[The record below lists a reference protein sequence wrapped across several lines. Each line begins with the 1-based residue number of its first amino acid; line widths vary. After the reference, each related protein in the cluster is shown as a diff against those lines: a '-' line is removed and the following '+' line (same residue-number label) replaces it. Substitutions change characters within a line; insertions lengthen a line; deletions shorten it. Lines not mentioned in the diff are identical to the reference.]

1 MLKRY
6 LSIIFIGVITQSCS
20 AENKHPTSIELSV
33 GSDAKLFFSSH
44 YYEDQNLLN
53 RNDFKNL
60 IKLDWFEPY
69 DVKDSSGSMKS
80 IKNCHEFLINKDD
93 YSEAITSEYSTFRYY
108 LMHCLAMEKI
118 IESKDSEKSFLPN
131 QLVSEESP
139 NILPKEFIP
148 VVSKSDRE
156 ALDAML
162 PSARW
167 IDGIKLIKN
176 KDLGNKRIMFSQEGQ
191 KQILSE
197 LARAD
202 FNDDGIEDSL
212 VYLRTTLDGGS
223 WESDVIITVTAGE
236 DGVIRMI
243 DVYPND

>member
-1 MLKRY
+1 MFKKHI
-6 LSIIFIGVITQSCS
+6 SIILVAILSQSCI
-20 AENKHPTSIELSV
+20 AEPEQEKTIGFSV
-33 GSDAKLFFSSH
+33 GGDANSFFSSR
-44 YYEDQNLLN
+44 YYDAPSISKKD
-53 RNDFKNL
+53 DFSILKT
-60 IKLDWFEPY
+60 LDWFKPFH
-69 DVKDSSGSMKS
+69 VKDSRGENKS
-80 IKNCHEFLINKDD
+80 IKNCDEFIKGRDQL
-93 YSEAITSEYSTFRYY
+93 SESIPSEYSKFRYY
-108 LMHCLAMEKI
+108 LMHCIA
-118 IESKDSEKSFLPN
+118 IENVINSKDSFNSYLPK

-167 IDGIKLIKN
+167 IDGIKLIKSE
-176 KDLGNKRIMFSQEGQ
+176 DLGNNRIMFSQEGQ

-202 FNDDGIEDSL
+202 FNGDGLEDSL

-236 DGVIRMI
+236 DGVIRML